1 MPSPSTSS
9 AEVED
14 PVKDRLMTQNAIA
27 HNLAYKIQQAF
38 IQARIE
44 GIGKPFQVL
53 VFLFARRPYFGM

>member
-9 AEVED
+9 DEIED
-14 PVKDRLMTQNAIA
+14 PVQARLMTQNTIA

-53 VFLFARRPYFGM
+53 VSLCPTLI